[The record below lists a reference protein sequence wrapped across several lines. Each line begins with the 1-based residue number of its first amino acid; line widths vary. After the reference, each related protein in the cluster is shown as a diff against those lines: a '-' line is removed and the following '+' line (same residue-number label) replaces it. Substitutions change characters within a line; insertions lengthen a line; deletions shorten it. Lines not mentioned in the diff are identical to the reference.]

1 MNRSETDKPITALLP
16 EEIARQV
23 DMLPREG
30 RQLYRWIHRK
40 RIFDIAAMTD
50 LSKALRNTLQE
61 QDHLF
66 ALKLVEKQRSE
77 KEGTSKVLLKC
88 LDGEEIES
96 VLLRHVGR
104 VTFCLSSQ
112 AGCALNCS
120 FCATG
125 QSGFRRNL
133 TTAEIVEQALHL
145 AHLENLPENSTPNL
159 VYMGM
164 GEAFQN
170 YEAVMNSIALLTHPE
185 GMGIGAR
192 KITLSTA
199 GDVPGIERFS
209 EEPQQLRLSVSLHAA
224 DDELRS
230 SLVPLNRRY
239 PLKDLHRAL
248 QHYQERRSRQITIE
262 WTLMKDINDSP
273 AQAKQLVRF
282 LEGLDAVVNA
292 IPWNPVSGLPYAPS
306 PGKAQQAFI
315 ATLKQAGIKATLR
328 RERGGDIDAAC
339 GQLRLR
345 HNS

>member
-1 MNRSETDKPITALLP
+1 MTAPENNNPITALSP
-16 EEIARQV
+16 EDIALQLET
-23 DMLPREG
+23 LPRIG

-40 RIFDIAAMTD
+40 RVFDLSAMTD
-50 LSKALRNTLQE
+50 LPKALRDSLQE
-61 QDHLF
+61 RDTLF
-66 ALKLVEKQRSE
+66 ALKVVDKQRSE
-77 KEGTSKVLLKC
+77 KSKTSKVLLEC
-88 LDGEEIES
+88 LDGEQVEA
-96 VLLRHVGR
+96 VLLRHVNR

-133 TTAEIVEQALHL
+133 TAAEIVEQALHL
-145 AHLENLPENSTPNL
+145 AHMEELPENITPNL

-170 YEAVMNSIALLTHPE
+170 YDAVMDSISLLTHGE

-209 EEPQQLRLSVSLHAA
+209 EESLQLRLSVSLHAA
-224 DDELRS
+224 EDSLRS

-239 PLKDLHRAL
+239 PLKDLYRAL
-248 QHYQERRSRQITIE
+248 QQYQERRGRQITIE

-273 AQAKQLVRF
+273 AHARQLIRF
-282 LEGLDAVVNA
+282 IDGLDAVVNA

-306 PGKAQQAFI
+306 PWKAQQAFI
-315 ATLKQAGIKATLR
+315 GTLKQAGIKATLR

-345 HNS
+345 HHS